1 MKKLKAAQPFLCISL
16 FVAPAVAA
24 NPPSPESVERGRAL
38 FQPACGFCHGADA
51 TGSRGPDLIRSALVG
66 HDENGETIAPVIR
79 NGRPDKGMP
88 GSSYT
93 DAQIADI
100 AAFLHAQALA
110 ALRSNR
116 VTGDYPLDKLL
127 TGNAAAGKAYFEGA
141 GGCSGCHSPTGDLAG
156 IARKYAPI
164 DLQSRFLYPRGARST
179 ATVTLRGGRQ
189 ISGTLLQQD
198 EFTIALRDSSGWYH
212 SWPVGRVTFEVKD
225 PIKAH
230 RDLLYKYSDA
240 DVHNIFAYL
249 ETLK

>member
-127 TGNAAAGKAYFEGA
+127 TGNAA
-141 GGCSGCHSPTGDLAG
+141 
-156 IARKYAPI
+156 
-164 DLQSRFLYPRGARST
+164 
-179 ATVTLRGGRQ
+179 
-189 ISGTLLQQD
+189 
-198 EFTIALRDSSGWYH
+198 
-212 SWPVGRVTFEVKD
+212 
-225 PIKAH
+225 
-230 RDLLYKYSDA
+230 
-240 DVHNIFAYL
+240 
-249 ETLK
+249 